1 MSNKKQMTVIHT
13 GNNTF
18 QPIQIIPNH
27 FQDTQCG
34 MTLVSD
40 KHSAQAIS
48 PEGKT
53 WFFDDV
59 GCLALWYNN
68 IKFQKEAILWVY
80 TNDTNEYIDART
92 AWFNRT
98 DTTPMGHGFGAFKNK
113 QDGLKREREV
123 VEELKEKYPEK
134 EGYSIISEAYLR
146 DKDGNIVVKPIYD
159 MVTEF
164 NEYGYAGIKS
174 KNK

>member
-1 MSNKKQMTVIHT
+1 MKKILPFLTVFIIIAIIVIIFLSMSNKKQMLVIYEGNHT
-13 GNNTF
+13 HT
-18 QPIQIIPNH
+18 PIDIKLNH

-34 MTLVSD
+34 MTITQN

-113 QDGLKREREV
+113 QDGFITFEEVTLKVLRGEDLRNPFIKK
-123 VEELKEKYPEK
+123 ELLGK
-134 EGYSIISEAYLR
+134 
-146 DKDGNIVVKPIYD
+146 
-159 MVTEF
+159 
-164 NEYGYAGIKS
+164 
-174 KNK
+174 

>member
-1 MSNKKQMTVIHT
+1 MKKILHFLTLIAIIAIIIIIFLSMSNKKQMTVIHT
-13 GNNTF
+13 GNDTF
-18 QPIQIIPNH
+18 QPIQITPNH

-34 MTLVSD
+34 MTLGSD

-48 PEGKT
+48 PDGKT

-68 IKFQKEAILWVY
+68 IKFQKEVILWVY
-80 TNDTNEYIDART
+80 TNDTNEYINARV

-113 QDGLKREREV
+113 QEGLISFEEV
-123 VEELKEKYPEK
+123 VLKVLRNEDLRNPYIKKEL
-134 EGYSIISEAYLR
+134 L
-146 DKDGNIVVKPIYD
+146 GN
-159 MVTEF
+159 
-164 NEYGYAGIKS
+164 NG
-174 KNK
+174 NN

>member
-1 MSNKKQMTVIHT
+1 MKKILPSLTLIAIIAIIIIIFLSMSNKKQMTVIQT

-34 MTLVSD
+34 MTLVAD

-48 PEGKT
+48 PDGKT

-68 IKFQKEAILWVY
+68 IKFQKEVILWVY
-80 TNDTNEYIDART
+80 TNDTNEYINARN

-113 QDGLKREREV
+113 QEGLISFEEV
-123 VEELKEKYPEK
+123 ILKVLRNEDLRNPYIKKEL
-134 EGYSIISEAYLR
+134 L
-146 DKDGNIVVKPIYD
+146 GN
-159 MVTEF
+159 
-164 NEYGYAGIKS
+164 NGS
-174 KNK
+174 N